1 MKRLYALFIC
11 GILMLWLSG
20 CTINAPNP
28 LTGSI
33 EDEEP
38 LVFEFN
44 VSVVDTSA
52 YLTDAGMRFSVS
64 FISEDES
71 VGLVIQ
77 SKNLYWSI
85 VDEVSIEGKNLYE
98 AKVGVSGSTITYFEL
113 DGISYVGTP
122 DNDLFLS
129 SSRWY
134 DISEYRKVV
143 DEE

>member
-11 GILMLWLSG
+11 GILMLGLSG
-20 CTINAPNP
+20 CTTNAPNP

-85 VDEVSIEGKNLYE
+85 VDELSIEGNDLYK
-98 AKVGVSGSTITYFEL
+98 AKVGVAGSTITYFEL

>member
-1 MKRLYALFIC
+1 MKRLYALLVC
-11 GILMLWLSG
+11 GIVMLGLSG
-20 CTINAPNP
+20 CTVNAPNP
-28 LTGSI
+28 LTGST
-33 EDEEP
+33 EDEESR
-38 LVFEFN
+38 VFEFN

-52 YLTDAGMRFSVS
+52 YLTDAGMRFTVS

-85 VDEVSIEGKNLYE
+85 VDEVFIEGKNLYE
-98 AKVGVSGSTITYFEL
+98 AKVGVSGSMITYFEL
-113 DGISYVGTP
+113 DGNSYVGTP
-122 DNDLFLS
+122 DNGSFLS